1 MKPFFDPVSDPPDQ
15 VEDYNNMSIFQDRTV
30 TSTVVFNGSN
40 ADGEVAGIVYVPE
53 GHVQINGSSSEF
65 YVDQILADSF
75 KVNGSTGTLHV
86 LKRVGVDAHII
97 AAGLVD

>member
-1 MKPFFDPVSDPPDQ
+1 MKAFFDPVSSPPDD

-40 ADGEVAGIVYVPE
+40 ADGEVAGIVYVPS

-65 YVDQILADSF
+65 TVDQIIADTF
-75 KVNGSTGTLHV
+75 KVNGSTGTIHV
-86 LKRVGVDAHII
+86 LKRVGIDAQIT

>member
-1 MKPFFDPVSDPPDQ
+1 M
-15 VEDYNNMSIFQDRTV
+15 T
-30 TSTVVFNGSN
+30 FNGGN
-40 ADGEVAGIVYVPE
+40 ADAEVAGIVYVPA

-65 YVDQILADSF
+65 YVDQIIADSF
-75 KVNGSTGTLHV
+75 KVNGSTGTIHV